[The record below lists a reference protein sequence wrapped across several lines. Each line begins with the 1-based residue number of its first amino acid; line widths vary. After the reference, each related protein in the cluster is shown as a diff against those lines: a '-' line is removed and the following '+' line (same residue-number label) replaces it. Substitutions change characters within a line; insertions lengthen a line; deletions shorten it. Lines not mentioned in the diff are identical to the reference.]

1 MVSPDLGTG
10 QGGAEALRLLSP
22 DSALGT
28 SFAEL
33 AGNLLSL
40 DAPVGSVTVTGPEEG
55 VGRSSVCLGLGA
67 ALAAAGNRVAV
78 VDCNLDRPHL
88 HKLFGRSNFTG
99 LTNALENGESP
110 ELYAF
115 EAAPG
120 LCPGLCVVPTGPVL
134 PGSARA
140 AQSERLVAA
149 VRALRE
155 TRDVVLLDAPV
166 AGRGLESPVLSGAFD
181 GVRLVV
187 HATRTPKSI
196 ARQVTD
202 DLLDAGI
209 NLLGVVLNG
218 YSAPRV
224 GPALGGTH
232 GP

>member
-1 MVSPDLGTG
+1 MVSHDLL
-10 QGGAEALRLLSP
+10 GATRAVEARRMLSDPALRG
-22 DSALGT
+22 AFG
-28 SFAEL
+28 EL

-40 DAPVGSVTVTGPEEG
+40 GGPVGSVTVTGPEEG
-55 VGRSSVCLGLGA
+55 IGRTSVCLGLGA
-67 ALAAAGNRVAV
+67 ALAGAGNRAAIL
-78 VDCNLDRPHL
+78 DCNLDRPHL
-88 HKLFGRSNFTG
+88 HRLFGRSNFTG
-99 LTNALENGESP
+99 LTNALENGDSP

-115 EAAPG
+115 EAAPE

-140 AQSERLVAA
+140 VNSERLVGA
-149 VRALRE
+149 VRVLRE

-166 AGRGLESPVLSGAFD
+166 ASRVLESPVLSGAFD
-181 GVRLVV
+181 GVLLVV

-218 YSAPRV
+218 YSAPRG
-224 GPALGGTH
+224 GPALGGTRDL
-232 GP
+232 